1 MVTCNCGKSFEKQ
14 RSLTTHARF
23 CSEYVKANK
32 PVSKY
37 KIGDVYICE
46 CGRGFEKFQSLNGHF
61 SYCLIHRDGKPPNPR
76 RSNGWKSWSKGLT
89 KADHP
94 GIKRMGEA
102 TSLRQKGKPGTPHT
116 IETRKRMSE
125 KRIAYLE
132 SSPHISW
139 FEISNGERLIKVQGT
154 WEKRVAEWLNSNSI
168 KWDRRPVR
176 FKHRK
181 YTPDFWLPEHG
192 VYIEVK
198 GWLSDRDINKMRDV
212 ISETSIKILILQRK
226 ELDNLG
232 ILTIRDLP
240 EFK

>member
-1 MVTCNCGKSFEKQ
+1 MVTCNCGKSFETQ
-14 RSLTTHARF
+14 RSLNSHARF
-23 CSEYVKANK
+23 CSEYVVKSK
-32 PVSKY
+32 VSIHKV
-37 KIGDVYICE
+37 GDKFVCE
-46 CGRGFEKFQSLNGHF
+46 CSRSFDKGQSLNAHF
-61 SYCLIHRDGKPPNPR
+61 SVCLIHRKGKPWVNKGAGG
-76 RSNGWKSWSKGLT
+76 GWTKGLT
-89 KADHP
+89 KETHP
-94 GIKRMGEA
+94 GIKRIGDA

-116 IETRKRMSE
+116 LETRKRMSE

-132 SSPHISW
+132 SSPHINW
-139 FEISNGERLIKVQGT
+139 FEVSNGERLIKVQGT

-168 KWDRRPVR
+168 KWDRTPVR
-176 FKHRK
+176 FKHKK

-212 ISETSIKILILQRK
+212 INETSIKILILQRK

-232 ILTIRDLP
+232 ILTISDLP

>member
-1 MVTCNCGKSFEKQ
+1 MFTCNCGKSFEKQ
-14 RSLTTHARF
+14 GSLTTHARF

-37 KIGDVYICE
+37 KIGNFFVCE
-46 CGRGFEKFQSLNGHF
+46 CGRSFDKGQGLNGHF
-61 SYCLIHRDGKPPNPR
+61 SVCLIHREGKPWVNK
-76 RSNGWKSWSKGLT
+76 GKGGGWSKGLT
-89 KADHP
+89 KETHP
-94 GIKRMGEA
+94 GVKRWCDAGVLA
-102 TSLRQKGKPGTPHT
+102 RKGKPGKPHT
-116 IETRKRMSE
+116 LEMRKHLSE

-132 SSPHISW
+132 SSPHIKW
-139 FEISNGERLIKVQGT
+139 FEVSNGERLIKVQGT
-154 WEKRVAEWLNSNSI
+154 WEKRVADWLNDNSI